1 MSKEK
6 ISGSEALMRS
16 LEHEGV
22 KTLFGYPGG
31 AIMPVFDALYDH
43 RDRLNHILVR
53 HEQGAAHAAQGFAR
67 VSGDEMTVFIC
78 IMVVLLPLSFL
89 LVKTLNL
96 LLLGDAYARNLGLNI
111 KRARL
116 LVITCSGVLVAIV
129 TAYCGPIIFLGLA
142 VPHLCRGMF
151 RTSDHRILMPA
162 SLLAGASLA
171 LVCNLIARMPG
182 FEGALPVN
190 SVTALVGAPVVM
202 SVLFN
207 KRRNE
212 MNE

>member
-67 VSGDEMTVFIC
+67 VSGDQMTLFIC